1 MYYNVLYYQHMD
13 LFSYVSLILFSY
25 LITKLLVLKC
35 LY

>member
-1 MYYNVLYYQHMD
+1 MYYNVLYYQYMD
-13 LFSYVSLILFSY
+13 LFSYVSLMLFSY